1 MSVGLIIDIVIGAA
15 LLISIIIGAVRG
27 LFKTVIALV
36 ITVAAIIGSVWLS
49 GLLVKPATDIVY
61 PSVSD
66 KLEKLVTEPSL
77 HINLGAII
85 SNATEKKINDFLD
98 LEIPDDYFSSGL
110 PEEILKIANE
120 FGFDE
125 ESLRGPAEKALKTAQ
140 DILRKYM
147 ESQTAGKMNEASAKE
162 AAENALEEAA
172 KAFLQPIVRAVL
184 ILVLFIVLSAVLRL
198 LESLIDEKLKGT
210 GGIRQV
216 NALGGAVLSFAMC
229 AVLIYLL
236 VYLCVRFG
244 ITTIYAEKIQDSFVL
259 PILMKVIPS
268 A

>member
-125 ESLRGPAEKALKTAQ
+125 ENLRGPAEKALKTAQ

-147 ESQTAGKMNEASAKE
+147 ESQTAGKGGEIQLTDAICRLMEREAVYAYDMEGERYDAGDKFGFIR
-162 AAENALEEAA
+162 ATIDFALE
-172 KAFLQPIVRAVL
+172 R
-184 ILVLFIVLSAVLRL
+184 
-198 LESLIDEKLKGT
+198 DEIRPKL
-210 GGIRQV
+210 
-216 NALGGAVLSFAMC
+216 
-229 AVLIYLL
+229 
-236 VYLCVRFG
+236 
-244 ITTIYAEKIQDSFVL
+244 AEYIKKL
-259 PILMKVIPS
+259 AETL
-268 A
+268 